1 MFSNMIKRLVM
12 VGVLLGMGL
21 VAVGLDL
28 PPVVPKGPDW
38 QIYWDLEWKGT
49 CDCYSWETFTLD
61 TSAARDFTV
70 SEKAAQKTAFLDLF
84 DGHCTFRGD
93 ATYTYNCHGYVFDG
107 SESWGGNPSYWK
119 PAVPTPPCYEVDATG
134 PIYRWGTTHSAIA
147 GTEYTYKGKC
157 GREILCDHD
166 DEIYGAHAE
175 RWKVAD

>member
-1 MFSNMIKRLVM
+1 MFSNRIKRLLV

-107 SESWGGNPSYWK
+107 SESSYRQRRYPEPEK
-119 PAVPTPPCYEVDATG
+119 TEAT
-134 PIYRWGTTHSAIA
+134 
-147 GTEYTYKGKC
+147 YTYRASLPSLRQFCTSFHCRQRYVRQLRQKALVPFG
-157 GREILCDHD
+157 
-166 DEIYGAHAE
+166 
-175 RWKVAD
+175 